1 MGHTINVYLG
11 DASSAG
17 NSTINIFPGNPPQPS
32 GSQLDAILQKL
43 EQIMA
48 TQSEA
53 AAALTGIATTLDKV
67 SGETTALL
75 VEIQTLKDAAAAA
88 ANVTP
93 ELQAA
98 IDAVAQRAAA
108 IDALVPDAPAV

>member
-11 DASSAG
+11 DTANAG
-17 NSTINIFPGNPPQPS
+17 GSTVNIFPGNPPQPPS
-32 GSQLDAILQKL
+32 AEFGAIMQKL

-53 AAALTGIATTLDKV
+53 AAALNGIATTLDKV

-75 VEIQTLKDAAAAA
+75 VEIQTLKDAATAAGD
-88 ANVTP
+88 VSP

-98 IDAVAQRAAA
+98 IDAVASRAAA
-108 IDALVPDAPAV
+108 IDALVPDAPAA